1 MKAENILL
9 ILGLI
14 FSIFLLTFRIEN
26 GIEFLNVQFEFSIID
41 IALNTSMETYLN
53 SAILGYLCYLIF
65 SFVTWNKTSKNEKNL
80 LVIFSILT
88 LIGIGIELKS
98 FYESFNGIYS
108 GKHFRIGIPLAIIG
122 FFIANRMNKTELNKK
137 TVGNNGYK

>member
-1 MKAENILL
+1 MKTENILL

-26 GIEFLNVQFEFSIID
+26 GFEFLNVQLELSIID
-41 IALNTSMETYLN
+41 VALNMSTETYLN

-65 SFVTWNKTSKNEKNL
+65 SFVMWNKTSKNGKTL
-80 LVIFSILT
+80 LLIFSILT
-88 LIGIGIELKS
+88 LIGIGIELKPL
-98 FYESFNGIYS
+98 YESFNGIHS

-122 FFIANRMNKTELNKK
+122 FYITNRMNKTELNKK
-137 TVGNNGYK
+137 TVGNNVYN

>member
-14 FSIFLLTFRIEN
+14 FSVFLLTFRIEN
-26 GIEFLNVQFEFSIID
+26 GIEFLNVQLKFSIID
-41 IALNTSMETYLN
+41 VALNTSMETYLN

-65 SFVTWNKTSKNEKNL
+65 SFVVWNKTNKSGKTL
-80 LVIFSILT
+80 LIVYSILT
-88 LIGIGIELKS
+88 LIGIGIELNL
-98 FYESFNGIYS
+98 FYEGFNETYS

-122 FFIANRMNKTELNKK
+122 FYIVNRMNRTKLNKK
-137 TVGNNGYK
+137 AVQQRV